1 MFNGPDYTPVLDR
14 KRLTKQHEVIREL
27 MIDGVWRSLSE
38 IAITT
43 GYPESSISA
52 QLRHLRK
59 KRFGA
64 YVVDKKRRG
73 ERTKGLFEYHLIDP
87 RARPQMDLFNV

>member
-1 MFNGPDYTPVLDR
+1 MFNGPDYTTVLDY
-14 KRLTKQHEVIREL
+14 KRLSNQQEHIKEL

-38 IAITT
+38 IQNLT

-59 KRFGA
+59 KRFGS
-64 YVVDKKRRG
+64 YLVDKQRRG
-73 ERTKGLFEYHLIDP
+73 ERYGGLFEYRLLD
-87 RARPQMDLFNV
+87 RSKVELQGDMFD